1 MRNKTTRHT
10 RHTTK
15 LKVSRLYDTKGTNK
29 DSILQ
34 SKKDGRAYKQ
44 LNIDG
49 QKFFIRL
56 HNVHTRKEKD

>member
-1 MRNKTTRHT
+1 MKPKSVRHT
-10 RHTTK
+10 RHTTQ
-15 LKVSRLYDTKGTNK
+15 LKTSRIVDTKGQNK

-34 SKKDGRAYKQ
+34 NRGEGKTYKQ

-56 HNVHTRKEKD
+56 FNKFNRKG